1 MLYSFPPQQPT
12 RIDPYNVPTFNY
24 HNYHIYTQLCICVK
38 VAYFAYI
45 FHFHFH
51 FNMALYLS
59 NIFGCFSESS
69 SPQSKRYECNGDV
82 CVLRNPKENINK
94 KASNTNNK
102 QKQFSRFSI
111 KWSPRSR
118 FWIARLMILLQTGW
132 LVLLIHQCNSLCSI
146 YILFFFFFG
155 EDILYFLLLL
165 WISMHMHMRYRIV
178 IVKWTIGGY
187 KKWHIIYFSS
197 HQLIYILPYS
207 ILIFS

>member
-146 YILFFFFFG
+146 YILFFFFFLERIYCIFCCYYELACICIWG
-155 EDILYFLLLL
+155 IGLWSLSELLEATKSGILFIFLL
-165 WISMHMHMRYRIV
+165 IN
-178 IVKWTIGGY
+178 
-187 KKWHIIYFSS
+187 
-197 HQLIYILPYS
+197 
-207 ILIFS
+207 